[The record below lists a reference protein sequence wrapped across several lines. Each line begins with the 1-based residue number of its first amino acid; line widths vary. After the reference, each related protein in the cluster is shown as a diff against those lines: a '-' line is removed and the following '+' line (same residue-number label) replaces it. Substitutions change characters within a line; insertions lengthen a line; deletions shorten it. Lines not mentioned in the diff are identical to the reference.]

1 MGNTM
6 KKKDDNVTQLSEY
19 KGFQALQ
26 KSVGGLATITDKKL
40 ADDYRQICNIT
51 ITKFY
56 AILMII
62 LIVV

>member
-26 KSVGGLATITDKKL
+26 KSVGGLATITNEETS
-40 ADDYRQICNIT
+40 YYC
-51 ITKFY
+51 
-56 AILMII
+56 
-62 LIVV
+62 